1 MDFRVISHFLG
12 EISFAQCGVFFLP
25 LAMALWFGEESVG
38 CFAFTIGICALTS
51 WILLYYGYKRTT
63 KLTIREG
70 IAITA
75 FGWFLATFLGMLPY
89 VIGGYLGLLDGV
101 FESVSGFTGTGAT
114 VFPDVEVL
122 PQSILFWRSMTHWLG
137 GLGIVVIF
145 IALLPEVGQSS
156 VYMYNAESTGPTRER
171 VLPRLQDMVKAL
183 FKIYMTFTCSAL
195 IIFMLCGM
203 DFISALNHAMS
214 VCSAGGFSTFNSSVA
229 HFNSVAVEMWMTF
242 FMVLVGGNFGLYFQ
256 VWQKGISVLKKNT
269 EFRAYLFILA
279 MATILSSINLM
290 SYYDVGVTTAFR
302 YASFQVASV
311 STTGFVSADY
321 DQWPAFSKVIL
332 MLLMVSGGCAGST
345 AAGIKI
351 SRLVILVKTVRVVI
365 YQKLHPRMVRDVM
378 MNGIVISQST
388 IIRVSLFFFMYIMFI
403 VLWAALLTWDG
414 IAVFDAIGI
423 SVTTMGCIGPSFGI
437 TGATCTYAGLSY
449 FAKTIL
455 CISMLLGRLEM
466 FTILVMLQRR
476 FWSRKSIW

>member
-12 EISFAQCGVFFLP
+12 EISFAQGGVFFLP
-25 LAMALWFGEESVG
+25 LVMALWFGEECIW
-38 CFAFTIGICALTS
+38 CFVLTIGICALTA
-51 WILLYYGYKRTT
+51 WILLYYGAKRTA

-75 FGWFLATFLGMLPY
+75 FGWFLATLLGMLPY
-89 VIGGYLGLLDGV
+89 VIGGYLGLLDGI
-101 FESVSGFTGTGAT
+101 FESISGFTGTGAT
-114 VFPDVEVL
+114 VITDIEAL
-122 PQSILFWRSMTHWLG
+122 PQSILLWRSMTHWLG

-145 IALLPEVGQSS
+145 IALLPEAGQSS

-171 VLPRLQDMVKAL
+171 VLPRLQDMIKAL
-183 FKIYMTFTCSAL
+183 FRIYMAFTGVAF
-195 IIFMLCGM
+195 IVFILCGM
-203 DFISALNHAMS
+203 DFISAVNHAMS
-214 VCSAGGFSTFNSSVA
+214 VCAAGGFSTFNASAA

-256 VWQKGISVLKKNT
+256 VWRKGIGVLKKNT
-269 EFRAYLFILA
+269 EFKAYLLVLA
-279 MATILSSINLM
+279 IATILNGADLIE
-290 SYYDVGVTTAFR
+290 YYGISAATAFR
-302 YASFQVASV
+302 YAAFQVASV

-321 DQWPAFSKVIL
+321 DQWPSFSKIIL
-332 MLLMVSGGCAGST
+332 MFLMISGGCAGST
-345 AAGIKI
+345 AAGVKI
-351 SRLVILVKTVRVVI
+351 SRLVILVKAVRAVI
-365 YQKLHPRMVRDVM
+365 DEKLHPRMIREVT
-378 MNGIVISQST
+378 MNGVAVGEST

-403 VLWAALLTWDG
+403 VLWAVLLTWDG
-414 IAVFDAIGI
+414 IAIFDAVGI

-437 TGATCTYAGLSY
+437 TGATCTYAGLSS

-476 FWSRKSIW
+476 FWKRNSMW